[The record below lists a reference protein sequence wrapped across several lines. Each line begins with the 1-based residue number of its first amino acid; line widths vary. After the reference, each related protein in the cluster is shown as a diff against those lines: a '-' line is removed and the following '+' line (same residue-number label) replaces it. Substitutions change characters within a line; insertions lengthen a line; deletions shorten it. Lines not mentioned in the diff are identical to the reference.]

1 MSNKCS
7 GTFCWSCMIKEKKRK
22 ISLLRPFVCG
32 TTHEDGTC
40 IPVHGARTC
49 TTNASL
55 SQQQTASAHLDPL
68 NTNKNRGA
76 NYSTSLQTPLTGT
89 ITMTLSSSP
98 ILGSGAAIMDPSA
111 ASLVDGAAGQ
121 RPISP
126 NNNSDLLLPNLQH
139 LRRWDNPH
147 VNRGYRTEPLPQAR
161 RFSGTTPP

>member
-1 MSNKCS
+1 MIAVMSNKCS
-7 GTFCWSCMIKEKKRK
+7 GTFCWSCMIKEKKRE

-40 IPVHGARTC
+40 SPVHGASTC

-55 SQQQTASAHLDPL
+55 SPQQTARAHLDPL

-76 NYSTSLQTPLTGT
+76 NYSIRAT

-98 ILGSGAAIMDPSA
+98 ILGSGAAIMDPSV

-126 NNNSDLLLPNLQH
+126 NNYSDLLPNLQH
-139 LRRWDNPH
+139 RRRWDEPH
-147 VNRGYRTEPLPQAR
+147 GNRGYRTEPLPQAR